1 MVDILTKKLMKWKLI
16 KIHENTWKNF
26 KKMIKPIRI
35 HLLNMHIYNKFAIV
49 AITILI

>member
-1 MVDILTKKLMKWKLI
+1 MKWKLI
-16 KIHENTWKNF
+16 KIHENTWKNL